1 MEIVGVLKRQDET
14 PSSNVHLMT
23 PFEDQQGF
31 STAQGLRK
39 YQGCVVSNKA
49 ILHNLIKHF
58 ECLVSSC
65 LNTRGTTVAYK
76 YII

>member
-1 MEIVGVLKRQDET
+1 MEIFGVLKHQDET

-39 YQGCVVSNKA
+39 YQGCVVSN
-49 ILHNLIKHF
+49 
-58 ECLVSSC
+58 
-65 LNTRGTTVAYK
+65 
-76 YII
+76 